1 MNSSLWFGN
10 ISSNAGNL
18 SLHGKNGAIYT
29 IIGALIVFLNVVGIT
44 LFCKSKTIFK
54 NLQVYITSL
63 MVCDL
68 LTGFSFL
75 LSPLAFQL
83 SKSRVVLEQFSLIV
97 RTMLL
102 VSVFHTA
109 GLSMDRLI
117 SVKLPNVYNIR
128 VTSKICTLV
137 CLCIWTVL
145 ITYHVL
151 LIFLST
157 NAPISGQFDIKSYG
171 VFISVY
177 IICLLIYLISSK
189 SIISCARDHLKCTKT
204 NAPLQERRKSNTFRL
219 SIVITTAS
227 GFLYILY
234 LPAQIY
240 TTLTFFYPF
249 GEMKITRYLMTMAYP
264 LLTLESLFNPLFY
277 MLRFK
282 ETRHLIKRILCRS
295 IIMSENS
302 TGNTSSTGTHEKSK
316 EYTPSTA

>member
-1 MNSSLWFGN
+1 
-10 ISSNAGNL
+10 
-18 SLHGKNGAIYT
+18 
-29 IIGALIVFLNVVGIT
+29 
-44 LFCKSKTIFK
+44 
-54 NLQVYITSL
+54 
-63 MVCDL
+63 
-68 LTGFSFL
+68 
-75 LSPLAFQL
+75 
-83 SKSRVVLEQFSLIV
+83 
-97 RTMLL
+97 
-102 VSVFHTA
+102 
-109 GLSMDRLI
+109 MDRLI

-204 NAPLQERRKSNTFRL
+204 NAPLQEKRKSNTFRL

-240 TTLTFFYPF
+240 TTLTFFDPF